1 MTIAVREA
9 TRDHLQAVVRL
20 LAQMHDVPSAVPD
33 ATTWARMLAQDG
45 RTVLLAELD
54 GEPVGTAD
62 LTIAPGLIHGARA
75 RASVDYVVVDREH
88 RREGVGRA
96 LMDECERRARAA
108 DCYEVL
114 LMSGDH
120 RQGAHRFYEALG
132 YERCATGFMLDL
144 ERGRGRWRSR
154 SR

>member
-1 MTIAVREA
+1 MTITVREA
-9 TRDHLQAVVRL
+9 TLDDLPAVVRL
-20 LAQMHDVPSAVPD
+20 LAQMHEVPSAVPD
-33 ATTWARMLAQDG
+33 VATWTRMLAQDG

-54 GEPVGTAD
+54 EDPVGTAD

-108 DCYEVL
+108 ECYEVL

-120 RQGAHRFYEALG
+120 RLEAHRFYEALG
-132 YERCATGFMLDL
+132 YERCATGLMLDL
-144 ERGRGRWRSR
+144 ERG
-154 SR
+154 